1 MTVIEVFAD
10 VACPFTHVGLHRF
23 VDRRQ
28 ERNPT
33 TLLRVRAWPLELV
46 NGEPLPPELVVEEV
60 QALREQVAPDLFTGF
75 DPTQFPETS
84 LPAMAVAAAAYRHS
98 NRLGERVSPRYG
110 TPSSSKGSTSPTP
123 RSSPTSPTPTI
134 SPPPTPTTQRR
145 PSQTGTKDN
154 AAACKGPR
162 TSSSATRAS
171 SAPRSRSREWA
182 NTSVSP
188 ATRPASKHSSRAD
201 SLTPERLGRVMCRS
215 TRPAIP
221 PYRRSAL
228 GADRH
233 RRQGRDFDHLITP
246 RGTLADRDGTPVP
259 VAPRLLSFGWD
270 DLLRTVPPTHPTYR
284 APSLRRGVSPAD
296 WATRTPST
304 LDL

>member
-98 NRLGERVSPRYG
+98 NRLGERVSLALRHALFEQG
-110 TPSSSKGSTSPTP
+110 LN
-123 RSSPTSPTPTI
+123 I
-134 SPPPTPTTQRR
+134 SDAEVLT
-145 PSQTGTKDN
+145 DI
-154 AAACKGPR
+154 
-162 TSSSATRAS
+162 
-171 SAPRSRSREWA
+171 
-182 NTSVSP
+182 
-188 ATRPASKHSSRAD
+188 AD
-201 SLTPERLGRVMCRS
+201 AHHLTPAHTDDTAAS
-215 TRPAIP
+215 F
-221 PYRRSAL
+221 
-228 GADRH
+228 ADWH
-233 RRQGRDFDHLITP
+233 EGQ
-246 RGTLADRDGTPVP
+246 
-259 VAPRLLSFGWD
+259 
-270 DLLRTVPPTHPTYR
+270 
-284 APSLRRGVSPAD
+284 RRGVQGSPHFFIGD
-296 WATRTPST
+296 ESFFCPTLEITRVGEHLRITSDPT
-304 LDL
+304 RFEAFLARALPHT